1 VRQVRAIF
9 VAYVVLILVGIG
21 YCTVLGLLGR

>member
-9 VAYVVLILVGIG
+9 VTYVVLVLVGIG
-21 YCTVLGLLGR
+21 YCTILGLMGR

>member
-1 VRQVRAIF
+1 MKQVRAIF
-9 VAYVVLILVGIG
+9 VTYVVLILVGIG

>member
-21 YCTVLGLLGR
+21 YCTVLGLMGR